1 MDVFC
6 FARHFPQRKN
16 MNQAV
21 FFLYHSRTGTDKEE
35 EEDLLLIPA
44 GNVTRGPEPRPAGKN
59 AENFI
64 TPLA

>member
-1 MDVFC
+1 
-6 FARHFPQRKN
+6 